1 MEETMISG
9 IQRMPLQSEII
20 QFIYQFMK
28 DKELQPGD
36 RLPSQEKLIEMMGV
50 SRTALREAL
59 KTLEARNILEI
70 VNGKG
75 IYIKDISSQ
84 DFLTQLEFTKEKE
97 LLLEVLEARKILERE
112 IVALVV
118 KNITDE
124 ELESLGKVLDVIM
137 EKYKR
142 GERQNMDDK
151 KFHYMVY
158 EYSHNRIMKQLIL
171 SISGAM
177 DKLWEFPLNME
188 SPFTETMPFHAEF
201 YYALKARNVKKAQYY
216 NQRILDAMVKDI
228 MESQYNEKKA

>member
-1 MEETMISG
+1 MISG
-9 IQRMPLQSEII
+9 IQRVPLQSEII
-20 QFIYQFMK
+20 NFLYEYIK
-28 DKELQPGD
+28 SNNLQPGD
-36 RLPSQEKLIEMMGV
+36 RFPSQEKLIGMMGV

-75 IYIKDISSQ
+75 IYLKNISSE
-84 DFLTQLEFTKEKE
+84 DLFTQLQFTKEKE

-137 EKYKR
+137 RKYNR

-158 EYSHNRIMKQLIL
+158 EYSHNRIMQKLIL
-171 SISGAM
+171 SISSAM

-188 SPFTETMPFHAEF
+188 SPFTETMPLHPKF
-201 YYALKARNVKKAQYY
+201 YEALKMRDVKKAQFY
-216 NQRILDAMVKDI
+216 NQKILDKMSQDI
-228 MESQYNEKKA
+228 LESQYSKKEG